1 LDEPLSGLDANTV
14 ILVKEILLKL
24 KEIGRTIFYSSHIM
38 DVVEKISDR
47 IIILNKG
54 ELIADGTF
62 QELNSKA
69 IGGGSLENIFSDLTG
84 SNEYQSTANEFI
96 EVLQTK

>member
-1 LDEPLSGLDANTV
+1 
-14 ILVKEILLKL
+14 
-24 KEIGRTIFYSSHIM
+24 
-38 DVVEKISDR
+38 VEKISDR

-84 SNEYQSTANEFI
+84 SNEYQSTANDFI
-96 EVLQTK
+96 EVLQTN